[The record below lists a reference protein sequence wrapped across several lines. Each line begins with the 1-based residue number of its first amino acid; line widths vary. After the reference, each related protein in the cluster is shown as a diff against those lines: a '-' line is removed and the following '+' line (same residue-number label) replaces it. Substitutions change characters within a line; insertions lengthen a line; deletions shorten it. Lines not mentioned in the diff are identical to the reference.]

1 MLTKMKYYKGIILTQ
16 DADLTAVF
24 KKSGDE
30 LNLKFESNP
39 DISDYLLKVWDN
51 GFSVIVFDCDQLEQE
66 SLKWIKIIR
75 RIRPKLPLI
84 VISKDF
90 DPQVGGE
97 IYDEGT
103 FYYQQQ
109 PVSELVL
116 SEVLSGALNI
126 SPHELYN

>member
-1 MLTKMKYYKGIILTQ
+1 MKYYKGIILTQ
-16 DADLTAVF
+16 DAELTAMY
-24 KKSGDE
+24 KKLGDE

-51 GFSVIVFDCDQLEQE
+51 GFSVIVFDCNHLGQE
-66 SLKWIKIIR
+66 SLTWIKIIR

-84 VISKDF
+84 VISTDF

-97 IYDEGT
+97 IYNEGT

-109 PVSELVL
+109 PVSESVL
-116 SEVLSGALNI
+116 SEVLGGALNI